1 MCGMRV
7 RDASLISD
15 LSLLA
20 VQDYE
25 YLRYTNDRSLK
36 EAFLAGDPMEPYL
49 EYHDADLSHIDA
61 RLADVAAMA
70 ELVER
75 LNDPFV
81 RVPYTE
87 KLREMRE
94 KCELVRAARMGDDAA
109 VLDAS
114 LRLYGDAKHEYFQY
128 ALDRVRERVAV
139 VREVYGEH
147 PLVQPCIETL
157 EPLVSGVKTPIDA
170 SWSAISL
177 PAVQVYARSE
187 ALPSEEIRRMVYE
200 AFERYEIDGWHAV
213 VDAPGERMTFS
224 TDQELATVFI
234 PSDEDLSVRR
244 YPLTRERVGSIIAH
258 EVGVHVRRRTMGE
271 KSPLRLLGYGLA
283 GYLRGEEGIATHA
296 EQVRDGARHFAG
308 VLGYLSVGWV
318 RGLDGVP
325 RTFRSLFEVLYPY
338 LVIASLEHALV
349 YREEVRVEVVSE
361 KAKRRAWARC
371 VRTFRGTTGTTPG
384 ACFTKD
390 IVYLEGN
397 IAIWQLLIE
406 DPTWVDR
413 FHLGKYDPSNESHV
427 TLLRELGMLA

>member
-1 MCGMRV
+1 MRV

-36 EAFLAGDPMEPYL
+36 EAFLMDDSMEPYL
-49 EYHDADLSHIDA
+49 EYHDVDLSHVDD

-75 LNDPFV
+75 LHDSLV
-81 RVPYTE
+81 CVSYTD
-87 KLREMRE
+87 KLREIRE
-94 KCELVRAARMGDDAA
+94 KYELIRAARMGDDAA

-114 LRLYGDAKHEYFQY
+114 LRLYGDVQHEYFQY
-128 ALDRVRERVAV
+128 ALDRVRERVDV
-139 VREVYGEH
+139 VRRVYGRH
-147 PLVQPCIETL
+147 PLVQPCIEVL
-157 EPLVSGVKTPIDA
+157 EPLVSGVGALSDA
-170 SWSAISL
+170 SWNGISL
-177 PAVQVYARSE
+177 PAVRVYPESE
-187 ALPSEEIRRMVYE
+187 ALSSEEIRRMVYE
-200 AFERYEIDGWHAV
+200 AFEWYEIDGWHAV

-224 TDQELATVFI
+224 TDQELATIFI

-244 YPLTRERVGSIIAH
+244 YPLTRERVGSIVAH
-258 EVGVHVRRRTMGE
+258 EVGVHVRRRVMGE

-283 GYLRGEEGIATHA
+283 GYLRAEEGIATHA

-318 RGLDGVP
+318 RGLDGIA
-325 RTFRSLFEVLYPY
+325 RTFRGLFDVLYPY
-338 LVIASLEHALV
+338 LVVASLEHACS
-349 YREEVRVEVVSE
+349 YGEEVQVDEVCE
-361 KAKRRAWARC
+361 KAKRRAWARS

-397 IAIWQLLIE
+397 IAIWQLLTE

-427 TLLRELGMLA
+427 TLLRELGMLV